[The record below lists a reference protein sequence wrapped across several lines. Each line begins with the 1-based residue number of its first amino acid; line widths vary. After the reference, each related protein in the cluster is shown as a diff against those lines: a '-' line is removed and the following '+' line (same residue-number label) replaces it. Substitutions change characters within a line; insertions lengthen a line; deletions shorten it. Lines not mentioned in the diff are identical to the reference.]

1 MVAEYF
7 LEGNHK
13 QWIKVNCNLKK
24 KGVTLLVLLLLS
36 FLFFSLTKADSSIYY
51 GAFFVPKGWPKPVYD
66 FKKNEVTDKGF
77 ELGRKLFYD
86 PIISRDST
94 ISCASCHLQYTGF
107 AHTDHALS
115 HGIEGR
121 IGTRNAMPILN
132 LAWTKLF
139 HWDGGVISLDVQ
151 PINPITNP
159 LEMDNTL
166 VNVLGK
172 LNHSKPYKGLF
183 YNAFNDS
190 VISTKTL
197 LKAIAQYTVSLETY
211 NSKFDKVMRHEKEI
225 FFTEQEESGF
235 NLFRKNCI
243 SCHRDPLFTND
254 SFADNGL
261 PLDSDYKDY
270 GRVTITQNPK
280 DSFNFRVPTLRN
292 IEFTYPYMHDGRFKK
307 LREVIN
313 FYTDGTVKRKTLAK
327 ELQKPIRL
335 NENEKKD
342 LIAFLLTLTDKEFL
356 FNPKYSYPK

>member
-1 MVAEYF
+1 MNKRRAILFLVAF
-7 LEGNHK
+7 VCL
-13 QWIKVNCNLKK
+13 
-24 KGVTLLVLLLLS
+24 
-36 FLFFSLTKADSSIYY
+36 FLFSWKSSDYKY
-51 GAFFVPKGWPKPVYD
+51 FFVPKGWPKPVYD
-66 FKKNEVTDKGF
+66 FKNNPFTERGF

-86 PIISRDST
+86 PILSRDST

-121 IGTRNAMPILN
+121 IGTRNAMPIMN

-139 HWDGGVISLDVQ
+139 HWDGGVISLEIQ

-172 LNHSKPYKGLF
+172 LNSSKRYKELF
-183 YNAFNDS
+183 YNAFKDS
-190 VISTKTL
+190 IINTKSL

-211 NSKFDKVMRHEKEI
+211 NSKFDKVMRHEKDV
-225 FFTEQEESGF
+225 FFTEQEEKGF
-235 NLFRKNCI
+235 ELFRKKCI

-261 PLDSDYKDY
+261 SFDTDYKDY
-270 GRVTITQNPK
+270 GRVTITQMPK

-307 LREVIN
+307 LKEVLD
-313 FYTDGTVKRKTLAK
+313 FYTSGKVIRKTLAK
-327 ELQKPIRL
+327 ELQKPIL
-335 NENEKKD
+335 LSDNEKKD
-342 LIAFLLTLTDKEFL
+342 LIAFLKTLTDKEFL
-356 FNPKYSYPK
+356 FNPKFSFSKE

>member
-1 MVAEYF
+1 MNKIRLILFV
-7 LEGNHK
+7 
-13 QWIKVNCNLKK
+13 I
-24 KGVTLLVLLLLS
+24 TLICI
-36 FLFFSLTKADSSIYY
+36 FLFSWKSSGYKEFY
-51 GAFFVPKGWPKPVYD
+51 VPKGWPKPVYD
-66 FKKNEVTDKGF
+66 FKKNPLSEQGF

-86 PIISRDST
+86 PILSRDST

-121 IGTRNAMPILN
+121 IGTRNAMPIMN

-139 HWDGGVISLDVQ
+139 HWDGGVVSLETQ

-159 LEMDNTL
+159 LEMDNAL
-166 VNVLGK
+166 VNVLK
-172 LNHSKPYKGLF
+172 KINQSKHYQKMF
-183 YNAFNDS
+183 YNVFGDS
-190 VISTKTL
+190 VATTKNL
-197 LKAIAQYTVSLETY
+197 LKAISQYTVSLVTY
-211 NSKFDKVMRHEKEI
+211 NSKYDKVMRHEKDV
-225 FFTEQEESGF
+225 FFSSQEKNGYE
-235 NLFRKNCI
+235 LFKRNCGT
-243 SCHRDPLFTND
+243 CHNEPMLTND

-261 PLDSDYKDY
+261 PLDNDYKDY

-307 LREVIN
+307 LKEVIN
-313 FYTDGTVKRKTLAK
+313 FYTDGRVKRRTLAR

-335 NENEKKD
+335 SENEKKD

-356 FNPKYSYPK
+356 FNPRYSYPNNKTKTNQYNEK